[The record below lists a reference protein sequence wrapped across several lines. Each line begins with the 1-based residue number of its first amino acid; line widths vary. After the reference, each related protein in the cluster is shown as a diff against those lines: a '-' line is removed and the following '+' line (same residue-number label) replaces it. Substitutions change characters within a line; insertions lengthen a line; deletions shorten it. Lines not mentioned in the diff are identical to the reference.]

1 MNELSQA
8 IENVPKTMELVPI
21 GKYNDSRRGRTMK
34 IQSIIN
40 LVKYH
45 VDGNDYSFRDE
56 VSRIADELDKAGKGP
71 VADYLMELITTADSF
86 VPQIGD
92 SQYTFFEKAPKKNE
106 PLFLPKCIQDD
117 LLGIAR
123 SCAKN
128 LPISKILFFGKPG
141 SGKTEST
148 YQLARLLNRD
158 LYIVKTEEL
167 VDSRLGQ
174 TAKNLVSLFKDI
186 SRLRS
191 LNAIVLFDE
200 IDSLV
205 MKRLDKNDVREMG
218 RVTSTFLK
226 ELEEVSDKVLIIA
239 TTNLLSSLDAAL
251 LRRFEAKISF
261 DRYTE
266 EDLLQVSDGILTSL
280 LKKSAEKSD
289 MRLFNKILKSSSPLP
304 YPGEMRQ
311 LLKVALAFSDE
322 GIGYDYLRRIYKELR
337 DGEEPTLAALAKEG
351 FTTREI
357 EMLTGISK
365 SSVSREMKELCHE
378 RTS

>member
-1 MNELSQA
+1 MNDFVQETES
-8 IENVPKTMELVPI
+8 VPKTMELVPI
-21 GKYNDSRRGRTMK
+21 GKYNGGQRGKAMK

-71 VADYLMELITTADSF
+71 VADYLMELIATSDSF

-92 SQYTFFEKAPKKNE
+92 AQYAFFEKAPKKNE
-106 PLFLPKCIQDD
+106 PLFLPECIQED

-123 SCAKN
+123 SCAKS
-128 LPISKILFFGKPG
+128 LPISKVLFYGKPG
-141 SGKTEST
+141 SGKTESA

-158 LYIVKTEEL
+158 LYIVNTEAL
-167 VDSRLGQ
+167 VDSHLGQ

-186 SRLRS
+186 ARLRS

-205 MKRLDKNDVREMG
+205 MKRVDKNDVREMG

-226 ELEEVSDKVLIIA
+226 ELEEVSDKILIIA
-239 TTNLLSSLDAAL
+239 TTNLLSSLDEAL

-261 DRYTE
+261 DRYSE
-266 EDLLQVSDGILTSL
+266 EDLIQVSDGILALL

-289 MRLFNKILKSSSPLP
+289 MRLFNKILRVSSPLP

-322 GIGYDYLRRIYKELR
+322 EIEYDYLRRVYKQLR
-337 DGEEPTLAALAKEG
+337 KGEEPSLAVLAKEG

-365 SSVSREMKELCHE
+365 SSVSREMKGLCHE
-378 RTS
+378 RDS